1 MLTLITTL
9 VGFSQFLRLT
19 VRRQYYSYI
28 CKMRKLVHT
37 TTCFGLERILQIS
50 LHSDEIVF
58 DRHEIG
64 GAFVSAMIGIVSNE
78 LPGLM
83 SDEVM
88 LVNPDI
94 EPRSTY

>member
-1 MLTLITTL
+1 
-9 VGFSQFLRLT
+9 
-19 VRRQYYSYI
+19 
-28 CKMRKLVHT
+28 MRKLVHT
-37 TTCFGLERILQIS
+37 TTSFGLERILQIC
-50 LHSDEIVF
+50 LHSDEIAF
-58 DRHEIG
+58 DRREIG
-64 GAFVSAMIGIVSNE
+64 VAFVSAMIGIVSNE